1 MKSFEPIDEK
11 LIKSFVRGDQ
21 AAFEKVYE
29 IYQKYVYRL
38 AYQFFNNEE
47 LAKDAVQETFLK
59 SFRSRKQLKTSKAI
73 VTWLNRICYS
83 CCLDIYRKSK
93 VDSIGYYEDS
103 ASERIEFL
111 EIKKDIDLTKQLYQQ
126 DAKNAIIDIL
136 EELRPEYKTIAY
148 LRFFEE
154 LKHKE
159 IAEITGMDV
168 KSIGTYI
175 QRVKAI
181 IIKKLN
187 ERGFSK
193 SSCLS
198 IITVPFLIEFY
209 EEFTKISPSLSAHE
223 DMIIRQNLKEECKNK
238 KTEFKISYLFLAFTA
253 LLSGGVLVCKNTN
266 IINEIFP
273 IHNVSIINIE
283 YDRELTNQSLKI
295 NVVTSNENYDQIL
308 IDHESTSEVKNNGEH
323 LIELMKN
330 DEVIDSRIIKI
341 TNIDKEIPEVT
352 SEVYDGDNVVLTI
365 KDKDSG
371 IDFTKI
377 KLFENGEESKLIDV
391 NEKNATILIKRDV
404 SIDNVLK
411 IPDLAG
417 NVLNVNISFY

>member
-11 LIKSFVRGDQ
+11 LIKSFVKGDQ

-59 SFRSRKQLKTSKAI
+59 AFRSRKQLKTSKAI

-111 EIKKDIDLTKQLYQQ
+111 KSKKDIDLTKQLYQQ

-198 IITVPFLIEFY
+198 VITIPFLIEFY
-209 EEFTKISPSLSAHE
+209 EEFTKTIPSLPAHE
-223 DMIIRQNLKEECKNK
+223 DTIIRQNLKEECKNK
-238 KTEFKISYLFLAFTA
+238 KPGFKNSYLLIAFTA
-253 LLSGGVLVCKNTN
+253 LLSGGVLVYKNTN

-273 IHNVSIINIE
+273 IHKVAIINVE
-283 YDRELTNQSLKI
+283 YNRELTNQSLKI

-308 IDHESTSEVKNNGEH
+308 INHEIASEVKSNGEH

-330 DEVIDSRIIKI
+330 GEVVDSRIIKI

-352 SEVYDGDNVVLTI
+352 SEVYDGDKVLLTI
-365 KDKDSG
+365 NDKDSG
-371 IDFTKI
+371 IDYTKI
-377 KLFENGEESKLIDV
+377 KLLENGEESKRIDV

-417 NVLNVNISFY
+417 NVLNVHISFY